1 MKRVAFNGGELSPE
15 LALRSDMDVYMRGAQ
30 TLENFDV
37 SQMGGI
43 RRRRGMRPFA
53 DALEGSR
60 IIPYIYSTDDRYI
73 VEINSEKLRVFNTSG
88 AVIPGLFAAGEVAGH
103 KMGDNRLCSCS
114 MADIY
119 TFGRIAGKSAVAY
132 LG

>member
-43 RRRRGMRPFA
+43 RRPPWHA
-53 DALEGSR
+53 
-60 IIPYIYSTDDRYI
+60 P
-73 VEINSEKLRVFNTSG
+73 
-88 AVIPGLFAAGEVAGH
+88 
-103 KMGDNRLCSCS
+103 LCRC
-114 MADIY
+114 
-119 TFGRIAGKSAVAY
+119 